1 MNKEE
6 LFPLVNKH
14 GEVTG
19 SATRGECHSGSMLL
33 HPVVH
38 LHLVTEQGCI
48 YLQKRSK
55 NKTIQEA
62 IEREAREELGIDI
75 SVLSLNAVKPY
86 IFQSDR
92 EQELINTFIAI
103 VPQNININPDAEEI
117 ETGRF
122 WQLSEV
128 DKTIGKG
135 ILTPNFEQEYLHIKQ
150 NLLNILPTAK

>member
-1 MNKEE
+1 MT
-6 LFPLVNKH
+6 LFPYTTLF
-14 GEVTG
+14 
-19 SATRGECHSGSMLL
+19 
-33 HPVVH
+33 
-38 LHLVTEQGCI
+38 
-48 YLQKRSK
+48 RS
-55 NKTIQEA
+55 